1 MTGPWTFDEARDKT
15 REAEAQQR
23 AAEDFV
29 KDAHRQYAHAE
40 DAYRKALA
48 DKIVTLRADNWPA
61 TVCADLAR
69 GDKHVARLRRERD
82 IAIGVKDAAG
92 MAGWRRNAN
101 RRDVQRFVE
110 WSMRRELAEVGVGA

>member
-29 KDAHRQYAHAE
+29 KDAYRQYAHAE
-40 DAYRKALA
+40 DAYRRALA
-48 DKIVTLRADNWPA
+48 DKIVTLRADKWPA

-69 GDKHVARLRRERD
+69 GDQHVARLRRERD
-82 IAIGVKDAAG
+82 IAEGVREAAG
-92 MAGWRRNAN
+92 QAAWRRNAN
-101 RRDVQRFVE
+101 RRDLQRFVE